1 MNDKKY
7 LKEMYKLFI
16 SNINNVNIYDR
27 QNKKYIKFCI
37 ENYLD
42 NSVLSCYASKYEA
55 FEYIYDIENSKSNI
69 YKQY

>member
-1 MNDKKY
+1 MNNKKY

-16 SNINNVNIYDR
+16 SNINNINIHDKHDKH
-27 QNKKYIKFCI
+27 NKKYIKICI

-55 FEYIYDIENSKSNI
+55 FEYIYDIESCE
-69 YKQY
+69 KQS

>member
-1 MNDKKY
+1 MNNKKY

-16 SNINNVNIYDR
+16 SNINNIDIHDKY
-27 QNKKYIKFCI
+27 NKKYIKICI

-55 FEYIYDIENSKSNI
+55 FEYIYDIENLRKS
-69 YKQY
+69 